1 MWPVV
6 ETCWDAAQTWTNLY
20 RRCHLQVS
28 WWRVPYNTDRIRPVR
43 RRRHRRPR
51 RRPILPVQSYL
62 RHRSDAIAY
71 RQETIREVGMDQ
83 SSRTTQR
90 VCMFQR
96 SYLYRAHLLCFGR
109 WYQWDG
115 GVLFELSDRY
125 QRKSFSLTGAKVWNG
140 IWRNSTETRPR
151 LGRIQRRRRKRT
163 WRKETSPVPVE
174 TTVGT
179 LPTRTPRG

>member
-28 WWRVPYNTDRIRPVR
+28 WRRVPYNTDRIRPVR

-109 WYQWDG
+109 WYQKDSE
-115 GVLFELSDRY
+115 VLFELPDWR
-125 QRKSFSLTGAKVWNG
+125 QRGGVPDTDGQVWRRVPADSG
-140 IWRNSTETRPR
+140 KTRQWF
-151 LGRIQRRRRKRT
+151 GRRRGR
-163 WRKETSPVPVE
+163 WRERSP
-174 TTVGT
+174 GSF
-179 LPTRTPRG
+179 LLL